1 MCVFFHH
8 ATNAIVTP
16 SPGKRPDK
24 HIDFNSS
31 RGNPSLIMAR
41 ITDIYRFPVKGLSAE
56 RLEQADLEA
65 GKALANDRRFALAL
79 GSASVSS
86 ATIDWMA
93 KNNFLMLLKNERLA
107 QLEAI
112 FDDTTDTLSILRGG
126 RQVARGKL
134 TEGIG
139 RTMIEEFFG
148 AFMGSEARGRIKVV
162 AASENQ
168 TLADRPKPAL
178 SIINLASLRDIERVL
193 GQKLNPLRLRG
204 NICFES
210 DTPWE
215 EHDWIG
221 RDISIGGA
229 RLHVSERIGRC
240 GATNV
245 NPETAERDIN
255 LLKVLQM
262 GFSHTDCGIL
272 AGIESSAQITIGDE
286 IKVL

>member
-1 MCVFFHH
+1 
-8 ATNAIVTP
+8 
-16 SPGKRPDK
+16 
-24 HIDFNSS
+24 
-31 RGNPSLIMAR
+31 MAR

-56 RLEQADLEA
+56 RLEQASLEA
-65 GKALANDRRFALAL
+65 GKALVNDRRFALAL
-79 GSASVSS
+79 GSASVNS

-107 QLEAI
+107 QLETV
-112 FDDTTDTLSILRGG
+112 FDDTTDTLSVLRRG

-139 RTMIEEFFG
+139 RTMIEEFFE
-148 AFMGSEARGRIKVV
+148 AFMGDEARGRIKVV
-162 AASENQ
+162 ASSENQ
-168 TLADRPKPAL
+168 SFADRPQPAL

-193 GQKLNPLRLRG
+193 GQSLNPLRLRA

-210 DTPWE
+210 EHPWE
-215 EHDWIG
+215 EHDWVG
-221 RDISIGGA
+221 RDISIGDA

-245 NPETAERDIN
+245 NPESAERDIN

-262 GFSHTDCGIL
+262 GFSHTDCGVL
-272 AGIESSAQITIGDE
+272 ASIEASATISVGDE
-286 IKVL
+286 LQAL